1 MELMQKHRFKS
12 GSPTVLI
19 GGAGTGTAYGIMT
32 AIRRVFSQN
41 VRIVGIDVNPPEM
54 VTASLICDTLVQV
67 PYANSPEFG
76 GCLSGIIEDQKIDAF
91 LPLLPGEIQASL
103 ALAQSSRGESPLEF
117 LTGSQELARLSIDK
131 LSMAQWLD
139 ANNLPTPRTTNP
151 GESPMG
157 EALFLKPRAGT
168 GSHGARKVTTAEL
181 ERLLPS
187 LGPEWIVQEIC
198 GGQEVTVDAFHDPS
212 NHFFRAVARDRL
224 EVKSG
229 VSTKC
234 RVREDAEL
242 EALAHQLATKLEV
255 AGAFCFQV
263 LGGPGDWRIIDVNS
277 RPGAGTAISAACG
290 NDFAA
295 ALIARWLQSDY
306 TTLFERLAVPTIV
319 TRQYTEFRMN

>member
-1 MELMQKHRFKS
+1 MEKHRFKS

-32 AIRRVFSQN
+32 AIRRAFSQN

-67 PYANSPEFG
+67 PYANSPNFG
-76 GCLSGIIEDQKIDAF
+76 RCLEGIIEDHKIDAF
-91 LPLLPGEIQASL
+91 LPLLPGEIQASV
-103 ALAQSSRGESPLEF
+103 ALAQSSPHQDTLEF
-117 LTGSQELARLSIDK
+117 LTGSQTLARLSIDK
-131 LSMAQWLD
+131 LSMAQWLE
-139 ANNLPTPRTTNP
+139 ANSLPTPRTS
-151 GESPMG
+151 SPSASLVG
-157 EALFLKPRAGT
+157 EAHFLKPRAGT
-168 GSHGARKVTTAEL
+168 GSQGARRVTSAEL
-181 ERLLPS
+181 QPLLPS

-198 GGQEVTVDAFHDPS
+198 RGQEVTVDAFHDPS
-212 NHFFRAVARDRL
+212 NRFFRALARDRL

-242 EALAHQLATKLEV
+242 EALAEQLATKLEV

-263 LGGPGDWRIIDVNS
+263 LGEPGDWRIIDVNS

-290 NDFAA
+290 NDFSA

-306 TTLFERLAVPTIV
+306 STLFQRLAAPAIV
-319 TRQYTEFRMN
+319 TRQYAEFRMN